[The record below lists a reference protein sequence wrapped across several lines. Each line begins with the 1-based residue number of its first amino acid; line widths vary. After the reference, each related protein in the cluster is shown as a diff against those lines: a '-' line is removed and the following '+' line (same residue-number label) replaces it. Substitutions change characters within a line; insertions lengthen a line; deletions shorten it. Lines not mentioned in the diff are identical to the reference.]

1 MQPSKV
7 KTLMIYQILD
17 NFSDD
22 EHPLSTTDLIDMLA
36 QRGIKSERKSIY
48 SDIKTLNSLGFDIM
62 TAMTPKHGYFMAN
75 RKFELPEVMLLI
87 DAVTSAGFITPKKTQ
102 ILVEKLKTLVSDE
115 QAKSMISQVYVDTNA
130 SKCDNEEIY
139 IVINRLHEAI
149 MKKKKVK
156 FIYRRRSIDVKN
168 KKRNTDKSFFVS
180 PYALLWKN
188 DHYYLACNNQKYDNL
203 MNLRVDRIKKIS
215 IVSAD
220 ARPISEVSAYKDE
233 FDIADYSS
241 KMFNMFSGEDAKI
254 TLRCSLKLQE
264 EMLDRFGKSIPLT
277 AADSSHFDTTVNA
290 AISDGLVSW
299 IMQYGSDIKVLDP
312 PELIEMIKT
321 KANDILNSY

>member
-62 TAMTPKHGYFMAN
+62 TAMTPKRGYFMAN

-139 IVINRLHEAI
+139 IVINQLHEAI

-220 ARPISEVSAYKDE
+220 ARPISEVSSYKDE

-299 IMQYGSDIKVLDP
+299 IMQYGSDIKVLNP